1 MKADLHLHSTA
12 SDGRLGP
19 AELVRYVAGRGVEV
33 MALTDHDTLEGAA
46 PAAEAARACPSLI
59 FIPGVEISTEG
70 AEGEVHVLGYFMD
83 AASPD
88 LEEALRRSRES
99 RFTRA
104 RLILDRLAELGLP
117 LDWERVQQLA
127 GEGSI
132 GRPHIAQAML
142 ERGYVASLAE
152 AFGKYV
158 GRGGGAYVERDKMS
172 PAEAVRLVAGSGGL
186 PFLAH
191 PVNIAGLEALV
202 AELQKLGLA
211 GIEAYYGSYSPDAAG
226 YLASLASRY
235 GLIASGGSDWH
246 GLDGGDEVQPGEVRV
261 PPECVDKLLALGRNS
276 RFRPVR

>member
-12 SDGRLGP
+12 SDGRLDP
-19 AELVRYVAGRGVEV
+19 AGLVHYAAGRGVEV
-33 MALTDHDTLEGAA
+33 MALTDHDTLEGLA
-46 PAAEAARACPSLI
+46 PAAEAARGYPALT

-70 AEGEVHVLGYFMD
+70 AEREVHVLGYFMD
-83 AASPD
+83 AARPE

-104 RLILDRLAELGLP
+104 CLILDRLAELGLP
-117 LDWERVQQLA
+117 LDWERVQQIA

-142 ERGYVASLAE
+142 ERDYVASLSE
-152 AFGKYV
+152 AFGKYI
-158 GRGGGAYVERDKMS
+158 GRGGDAYVERDKMS
-172 PAEAVRLVAGSGGL
+172 PGEAVRLVAGSGGL

-191 PVNIAGLEALV
+191 PINIAGLETLV
-202 AELQKLGLA
+202 AELQKVGLA
-211 GIEAYYGSYSPDAAG
+211 GIEAYYGSYSADAVS

-246 GLDGGDEVQPGEVRV
+246 GLDGGEEVQPGEVKV
-261 PPECVDKLLALGRNS
+261 PPECIGKLLALGRTGPS
-276 RFRPVR
+276 SPAR